1 MGIEDVLVDLYE
13 ILESCG
19 SVIVICEYNGS
30 VVDVYGDEL
39 KEGEC
44 CCGKEL
50 WVERKERR
58 VQGKI
63 MCVSVEDEYEVK

>member
-1 MGIEDVLVDLYE
+1 MLKWFVGIEDVLVDLYE

-19 SVIVICEYNGS
+19 SVRVICEYNGS

-44 CCGKEL
+44 GCRKKL
-50 WVERKERR
+50 W
-58 VQGKI
+58 
-63 MCVSVEDEYEVK
+63 